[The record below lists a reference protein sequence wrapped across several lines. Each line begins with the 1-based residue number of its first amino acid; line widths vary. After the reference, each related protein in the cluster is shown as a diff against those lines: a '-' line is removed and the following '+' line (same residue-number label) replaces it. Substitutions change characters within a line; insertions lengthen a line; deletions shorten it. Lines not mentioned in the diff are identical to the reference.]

1 MWLKYLKTPSM
12 SHFIPNQVIIVDDW
26 EPKFKIK
33 IKAKE
38 INK

>member
-1 MWLKYLKTPSM
+1 M